1 MSDRVSKF
9 WSFLIRGSSGSFALH
24 VLDELTVM
32 GKMDKNRK
40 KSGGHGS
47 SREHTD
53 VQEQEMD
60 IRKIMKDVE
69 NFSYSHMTW
78 KERKKIEDRNIVSLG
93 GKAPKNQRL
102 PLSVARPMMKKQ
114 KEREQ
119 KMLEERLIMGQFGG
133 KLGGSSTRS
142 AGKHKS
148 ENKGLKLSEG
158 HFRNGILNVKHLL
171 NSAPPRDRETGTNM
185 SNTWKGKG
193 GSNKGK
199 GGNNKHGKKGAGKKH
214 HLSTSF

>member
-1 MSDRVSKF
+1 
-9 WSFLIRGSSGSFALH
+9 
-24 VLDELTVM
+24 M
-32 GKMDKNRK
+32 GKMGKNRK
-40 KSGGHGS
+40 KSGGHS
-47 SREHTD
+47 SPREHTD
-53 VQEQEMD
+53 MQDQEMD

-114 KEREQ
+114 KEREH
-119 KMLEERLIMGQFGG
+119 KMLQERLIMGKFGG
-133 KLGGSSTRS
+133 KLGGSSKRS
-142 AGKHKS
+142 AVKHKP

-193 GSNKGK
+193 GKKN
-199 GGNNKHGKKGAGKKH
+199 HGSKKGVGKKH
-214 HLSTSF
+214 R